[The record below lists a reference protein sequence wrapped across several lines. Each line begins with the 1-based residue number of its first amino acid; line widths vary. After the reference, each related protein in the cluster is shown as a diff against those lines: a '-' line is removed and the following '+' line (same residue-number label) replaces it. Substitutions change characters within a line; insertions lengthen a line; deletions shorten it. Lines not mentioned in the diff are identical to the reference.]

1 MEFITHL
8 VQSVLSGAVPLIVL
22 LGLLIFVHE
31 MGHFLVAKYY
41 KVRVE
46 TFSLGFGPKLF
57 KFTRGET
64 VYAISAIPLG
74 GYVKMYGDDPTAEI
88 PAEEKQHSFSH
99 KPVGQRI
106 AVVLAG
112 PLMNFFF
119 AILIFTVIS
128 FLGENTLSPVLGDI
142 GAKTAASALGFR
154 SGDVVTQV
162 NSNPVKSWDEVQKLV
177 EHSAGEL
184 VRFDV
189 KHTDGKVASLE
200 ATPKLIP
207 NPSVMSWDR
216 MVGEIEGLSV
226 ESRASVVGVLDPKSS
241 AALAGLKTGDVITKI
256 GDDKITMWREVL
268 ASLATHASDAQL
280 AITFDRSYL
289 GAASDTPPASQT
301 VTVAQVQTPT
311 KTSPKAAISAAAA
324 SGTVGSSS
332 ADGASAGVT
341 AGASIAKAIGI
352 EFPELYLA
360 EMEKNAPAAKAGL
373 AKGDRLVSIDGEK
386 VGSFDQVASIIRS
399 FGTRH
404 PEATKGGASS
414 LAIIV
419 SRDGAEKTFAI
430 SPNMKKRMNMQG
442 QEEQRFEIGIRPF
455 IIDAAPATFK
465 AVAANPV
472 QAVTRGVQLSM
483 KWTSLTVLSFVR
495 LFQGEVS
502 SKSIGG
508 FLSIG
513 QMAKKSWQIGL
524 TQFLSTMALISINL
538 FVLNLLPVPVLD
550 GGHLVFSAIEVIKGA
565 PLSMRKMEIAQQVGM
580 ALLLCLMVF
589 ALFNDFSRFL
599 GNG

>member
-226 ESRASVVGVLDPKSS
+226 ESRASVVGVLDPKSP

-289 GAASDTPPASQT
+289 DAASDTPPASQT